1 MIEIQKVN
9 KTFITSR
16 GKRQILKDFSLTISD
31 GTFLGI
37 SGESGIGKSTLISL
51 IAGLQKPD
59 AGSIFIDKK
68 NICLLNDREM
78 SAFRNKNIGY
88 ISQEESF
95 LENLTVFENLLL
107 PFWLKHR
114 KEKSFMSGRNSES
127 ENKIM
132 EKAASLLSELGI
144 SELSQMQ
151 PSLLSGGENQRL
163 LIARAL
169 INDPKIIIAD
179 EPTSALSERQTIEII
194 EIFKKVSEM
203 GKTVILVSHDKTALS
218 LCQRIITL

>member
-1 MIEIQKVN
+1 MIEIKKLN
-9 KTFITSR
+9 KSFTSLR
-16 GKRQILKDFSLTISD
+16 GKKQILSDFNLTIPD

-37 SGESGIGKSTLISL
+37 SGESGAGKSTLISI
-51 IAGLQKPD
+51 IAGLQKAD
-59 AGSIFIDKK
+59 SGSILIDE
-68 NICLLNDREM
+68 NDICLLNDREI
-78 SAFRNKNIGY
+78 SSFRNKNIGY

-95 LENLTVFENLLL
+95 LENLSVFENVLL
-107 PFWLKHR
+107 PAMLKNR
-114 KEKSFMSGRNSES
+114 EKEFSKEIES
-127 ENKIM
+127 VKERAN
-132 EKAASLLSELGI
+132 SLLAELGI

-179 EPTSALSERQTIEII
+179 EPTSAVSESQTKEII
-194 EIFKKVSEM
+194 EIFKELSET
-203 GKTVILVSHDKTALS
+203 GKTVILVSHDKSALS